1 MKFSGLSKDTR
12 QIHQLKM
19 GICGKEVT
27 GGLRTEKSY
36 QKIFIILKKPG
47 ILLGNVASSL
57 EPRAHM
63 ISIFVCWKDPGIFSI
78 WDKPQI
84 VYISIFP
91 VLEFSQ

>member
-1 MKFSGLSKDTR
+1 MKKF
-12 QIHQLKM
+12 
-19 GICGKEVT
+19 C
-27 GGLRTEKSY
+27 
-36 QKIFIILKKPG
+36 IIMKKPS
-47 ILLGNVASSL
+47 ILLGNVASPL

-84 VYISIFP
+84 VYISVFP